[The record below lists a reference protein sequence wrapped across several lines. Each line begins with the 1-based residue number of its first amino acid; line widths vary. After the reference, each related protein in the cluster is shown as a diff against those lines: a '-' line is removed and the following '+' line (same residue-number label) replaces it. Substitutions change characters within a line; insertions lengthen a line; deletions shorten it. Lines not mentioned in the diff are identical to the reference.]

1 MGVAAICTVNVA
13 IPLTVK
19 RLLHFLDKCLKESRC
34 GRAFIKSLIQSKCN
48 LHQSHRGRKSKAEE
62 RSFHATRYPHSHHLW
77 LVKLVLGGQSW
88 WIQQTQ
94 VPAYSADVHWLEEWA
109 SLRFPLPCG
118 KFSKGNYD
126 WARQCYSWWC
136 QCQASLEEIASEIS
150 VLYLK
155 GYQSLWNSLP
165 DMNGNGSLYHSHP
178 ASGVVPTKIV
188 SWPASQWQSRP
199 HSARAWSSG

>member
-1 MGVAAICTVNVA
+1 M
-13 IPLTVK
+13 
-19 RLLHFLDKCLKESRC
+19 E
-34 GRAFIKSLIQSKCN
+34 
-48 LHQSHRGRKSKAEE
+48 RGMFAQK
-62 RSFHATRYPHSHHLW
+62 
-77 LVKLVLGGQSW
+77 
-88 WIQQTQ
+88 

-109 SLRFPLPCG
+109 PLRFPSPCS

-188 SWPASQWQSRP
+188 SWLASQWQSKP
-199 HSARAWSSG
+199 HSARAWSSIRPRYMDCMATFGPRVFCFYFSIFDFKISSQLPVLKIVFPFLDFQIISNFPSFILSIFLGFWKSIFQ